1 MFKQKKSSLW
11 KKGAAFCLVA
21 SMLLVSACS
30 SGQGQSGQ
38 GQSEQPQYPTRQIEG
53 IVPFGAG
60 GGTDLVARAI
70 ATVAEKQLGQP
81 VNITNKP
88 GATGTV
94 GTKYVYD
101 KDADGHTLL
110 FSAENP
116 TVYGVLKLSER
127 SFEEF
132 YPVHIMGRGLAAITV
147 HENSKYKTM
156 TDLMNDVKA
165 NPGDIKMGTT
175 GPGGLSYM
183 VTAMISQSENAEFNM
198 VPYDGE
204 GPIVTALLGNHI
216 DVSIVS
222 LSKAIENAK
231 GGKVRVLAVVNNEK
245 VEELPDVP
253 AITEELPAMGKYLPW
268 GPFYGVWVKKEAPDH
283 VKQSLEKAFAEASKD
298 ADYQALLKNLAII
311 PMGISGAE
319 AEKFWRDQ
327 QSISAWLLQDAG
339 AAKVSP
345 ETLNIPRKQ

>member
-1 MFKQKKSSLW
+1 MFKQKKRSLW
-11 KKGAAFCLVA
+11 KKGAALCLLT

-30 SGQGQSGQ
+30 SGQGDSG
-38 GQSEQPQYPTRQIEG
+38 QPQYPTRQIEG

-70 ATVAEKQLGQP
+70 ATVAEKQLGQSI
-81 VNITNKP
+81 NITNKP

-94 GTKYVYD
+94 GTKYVFD
-101 KDADGHTLL
+101 KEADGNTLL
-110 FSAENP
+110 FAAENP
-116 TVYGVLKLSER
+116 TVYGVLQLSER

-147 HENSKYKTM
+147 NESSKYKTM

-165 NPGDIKMGTT
+165 NPADIKMGTT

-183 VTAMISQSENAEFNM
+183 VTAMISQSENVEFNM
-198 VPYDGE
+198 VPFDGE

-231 GGKVRVLAVVNNEK
+231 GGKVRVLAVVNDAK

-253 AITEELPAMGKYLPW
+253 AITDELPAMSKYMPW
-268 GPFYGVWVKKEAPDH
+268 GPFYGVWVKKEAPDY
-283 VKQSLEKAFAEASKD
+283 VKQTLEKTFAEASKD

-311 PMGISGAE
+311 PMGISGEE
-319 AEKFWRDQ
+319 AEKFWREQ

-345 ETLNIPRKQ
+345 ETLNIPKKQ

>member
-1 MFKQKKSSLW
+1 MLQFKKRLFL
-11 KKGAAFCLVA
+11 KKGAALCVLA

-30 SGQGQSGQ
+30 SGQGSSS
-38 GQSEQPQYPTRQIEG
+38 SEPQYPTTQIEG
-53 IVPFGAG
+53 VVPFGAG

-94 GTKYVYD
+94 GTKHVFD
-101 KDADGHTLL
+101 KEADGHTLL
-110 FSAENP
+110 FAAENP
-116 TVYGVLKLSER
+116 TVYGVLQLSER
-127 SFEEF
+127 SFEDF

-147 HENSKYKTM
+147 NASSPYKTM

-165 NPGDIKMGTT
+165 KPGDIAMGTT

-183 VTAMISQSENAEFNM
+183 VTAMISQSENVEFNM
-198 VPYDGE
+198 VPFDGE
-204 GPIVTALLGNHI
+204 GPILTALLGNHI
-216 DVSIVS
+216 NVSIVS

-231 GGKVRVLAVVNNEK
+231 GGKVRVLAVVNDAK

-253 AITEELPAMGKYLPW
+253 AITEELPEMSKYMPW

-283 VKQSLEKAFAEASKD
+283 VKQTLVKAFAEASKD
-298 ADYQALLKNLAII
+298 ADYQGLLKSLAII
-311 PMGISGAE
+311 PMGISGDE

-345 ETLNIPRKQ
+345 ETLNIPKKQ